1 MRVAEVVAELMRFDE
16 DAEVVLDVSF
26 DNGYGRE
33 WNVPVTFQL
42 FRGRVVIRCDDK
54 WNIFESSGGPRKC

>member
-33 WNVPVTFQL
+33 WN
-42 FRGRVVIRCDDK
+42 
-54 WNIFESSGGPRKC
+54 IFESSGGPRNVE